1 MSIFYIGGYQG
12 ANAHCLHCCELSGS
26 GARVLSSYEVPNASY
41 LCFSPRKAALP
52 LSTSQSERNLLEPER
67 KHLYAVIESDTL
79 EGEKGGGV
87 AAFAVEKGGALR
99 FINHAPTGGEHPCHL
114 SVSGDGRR
122 LYVANYT
129 GGSCAFF
136 NVLPN
141 GAIGERSVLIDDNR
155 FGAPS
160 MAVPN
165 RQAGPHAHFIQSQSF
180 MGTEILWLCDLGLD
194 MLLALDSQGNELAGL
209 NMPAGF
215 GARHVAFHP
224 DLPKAYVVGELGR
237 AVAAVDYGLDVGGA
251 LTLSGMRSTSVLQD
265 RSENVS
271 CAAIRISP
279 DGKYLLVS
287 NRGGADSISV
297 LALGEK
303 GDVTGLLDVYK
314 ARGRCPRDF
323 AFTPAGDG
331 VLVAYQDSDFV
342 ELLHWRDGK
351 LTDANIEMSVQ
362 KPTCVLF

>member
-1 MSIFYIGGYQG
+1 MSVFYIGGYQG
-12 ANAHCLHCCELSGS
+12 ANTHCLHCCEFSGS

-41 LCFSPRKAALP
+41 LCFSPGK
-52 LSTSQSERNLLEPER
+52 
-67 KHLYAVIESDTL
+67 KHLYAVIESDTF

-87 AAFAVEKGGALR
+87 AAFAVENDDALR
-99 FINHAPTGGEHPCHL
+99 FINHVPTGGEHPCHL

-129 GGSCAFF
+129 GGSCAFY

-141 GAIGERSVLIDDNR
+141 GAIGERIALVDDNR

-165 RQAGPHAHFIQSQSF
+165 RQAGPHAHFIQPLDF
-180 MGTEILWLCDLGLD
+180 GGMETLWLCDLGLD
-194 MLLALDSQGNELAGL
+194 KLLVLDGLGNEIAGL

-224 DLPKAYVVGELGR
+224 SAPKAYVVGELGK
-237 AVAAVDYGLDVGGA
+237 AVVAVDYGLGAGGKLMLNGA
-251 LTLSGMRSTSVLQD
+251 QPVSVLQD
-265 RSENVS
+265 AAENIS
-271 CAAIRISP
+271 CAAIRVSP
-279 DGKYLLVS
+279 DGRHLLVS
-287 NRGGADSISV
+287 NRGGGADSISV
-297 LALGEK
+297 LALDEK
-303 GDVTGLLDVYK
+303 GDVAGLLDVYK
-314 ARGRCPRDF
+314 TSGRCPRDF
-323 AFTPAGDG
+323 AFTPKGDG

-342 ELLHWRDGK
+342 ELLHWHDGK
-351 LTDANIEMSVQ
+351 LIAAGVEMPVQ

>member
-12 ANAHCLHCCELSGS
+12 ANAHCLHCCEFSGS
-26 GARVLSSYEVPNASY
+26 AMRVLHSYEVPNASY
-41 LCFSPRKAALP
+41 LCFSSDK
-52 LSTSQSERNLLEPER
+52 
-67 KHLYAVIESDTL
+67 KHLYAVIESDTF
-79 EGEKGGGV
+79 EGENGGGV
-87 AAFAVEKGGALR
+87 AAFAVEDGGALR
-99 FINHAPTGGEHPCHL
+99 FINHAPTGGAHPCHL

-136 NVLPN
+136 SLLPN
-141 GAIGERSVLIDDNR
+141 GAIGERSALVDDNL

-160 MAVPN
+160 MAVSN

-271 CAAIRISP
+271 C
-279 DGKYLLVS
+279 
-287 NRGGADSISV
+287 
-297 LALGEK
+297 
-303 GDVTGLLDVYK
+303 
-314 ARGRCPRDF
+314 
-323 AFTPAGDG
+323 
-331 VLVAYQDSDFV
+331 
-342 ELLHWRDGK
+342 
-351 LTDANIEMSVQ
+351 
-362 KPTCVLF
+362 